1 MSVPSV
7 DAADLPGLDPAE
19 DFSFRDGQ
27 LAFLTKLAKAYQEGR
42 TDHLGVFVPGYGKTL
57 TALCAQAFRI
67 GRDFVGDDRV
77 ALVGASSRGLGR
89 AVARELAAEGA
100 DLVINARGEER
111 LEETAAELREQTD
124 ARVLPVAADLSEDAG
139 AGRVV
144 DRALEEF
151 GRVDVLVTNA
161 GGPPSGAA
169 TEVDVNDYREAVEL
183 NLMSTISLCD
193 VALPHL
199 RAAAEEDDHARIIMV
214 TSVSAKQPIPTLALS
229 NTARAGVQGYAKSL
243 ADDVGSIGIT
253 VNTVLPGYTR
263 TQRLEELAD
272 DIQAQT
278 GQSRAEIEA
287 EWANENALPRIGE
300 PDEFAATVAFLASAR
315 AAYVT
320 GVAFPVDGGRS
331 KHVL

>member
-1 MSVPSV
+1 M
-7 DAADLPGLDPAE
+7 DLGLAN
-19 DFSFRDGQ
+19 RT
-27 LAFLTKLAKAYQEGR
+27 AF
-42 TDHLGVFVPGYGKTL
+42 
-57 TALCAQAFRI
+57 
-67 GRDFVGDDRV
+67 V
-77 ALVGASSRGLGR
+77 AGASKGLGR
-89 AVARELAAEGA
+89 AAARELAQEGCRVAVCSRDGDRIARAAKAIQDDTGAE
-100 DLVINARGEER
+100 
-111 LEETAAELREQTD
+111 
-124 ARVLPVAADLSEDAG
+124 VLPLVCDVTDEEQVEAAITQT
-139 AGRVV
+139 V
-144 DRALEEF
+144 DTF
-151 GRVDVLVTNA
+151 GGLHVLVTNA

-169 TEVDVNDYREAVEL
+169 TEVEPKDYHEAVEL